1 MTRNDQE
8 LLFEAYKKV
17 KLNEGFIHKLTK
29 PERRI
34 IQNSLTKYGLDGNG
48 RFGNTSKAIVAL
60 SNALGDVGFSLDMV
74 AGDILLGDK
83 GSRLLPFR
91 KNLDTI
97 KIGEEHPEVE
107 NSRIYFNWEKLGT
120 DKEGHPVFE
129 VLCYPS

>member
-1 MTRNDQE
+1 MARKDQQM
-8 LLFEAYKKV
+8 LIEAYNKV
-17 KLNEGFIHKLTK
+17 LLKEGFVHKLTK
-29 PERRI
+29 PERRMI
-34 IQNSLTKYGLDGNG
+34 TDSLTQYGLDGNG
-48 RFGNTSKAIVAL
+48 RFGNTSKAITAL
-60 SNALGDVGFSLDMV
+60 SRALDAVGFQLEMV

-91 KNLDTI
+91 KELETI

-120 DKEGHPVFE
+120 DKEGNPVFE